1 MNLEQLIL
9 KHYGTKAQ
17 FSREMGVSYPTAVKW
32 LKNPGMLKMS
42 TIEKIAMRTRE
53 DVCALINNNNNGLHI
68 S

>member
-53 DVCALINNNNNGLHI
+53 DVCAIINNRYNETK
-68 S
+68 